1 MSVYN
6 KKNYRICPNNKF
18 LLPLCS
24 FFKAKRKMFLIL
36 FMLLPIA
43 GLIYSGWH
51 LWVLLPLPSL
61 WKAVII
67 AVGTLCFFSLL
78 LDFNGSLERMPL
90 PLAKVLYKVGTS
102 SVIVLLY
109 VVMAFLLLDLGRLVH
124 LVPKAW
130 LYGNWVTT
138 AALTGLLLTVFVC
151 GNIHYYDKV
160 RVPITLYA
168 PSLSHDM
175 KVVML
180 SDLHLGYHNTRADLA
195 EWVDLIN
202 AENPA
207 FVLIAGDIIDISTRP
222 LMEEGMAEE
231 FRRLKAPVFACP
243 GNHEYYARMPKARQ
257 FYKDA
262 GIALLCDTGV
272 MVDDIFVIGRD
283 DRSNRHRKSLN
294 ELKCLTQPKNQ
305 LAPEEQGLMRQ
316 PGYTMVMDH
325 QPYHLEEAEEAGI
338 DFQLSGHTHRG
349 QVWPVSWITD
359 ALYECSWGEHQ
370 RGNTRYYVSSGLGIW
385 GGKFRIGTQSE
396 YVVATLTPTPRRP
409 EH

>member
-1 MSVYN
+1 
-6 KKNYRICPNNKF
+6 
-18 LLPLCS
+18 
-24 FFKAKRKMFLIL
+24 MFMML

-43 GLIYSGWH
+43 GMVYSGWH
-51 LWVLLPLPSL
+51 LWALLPLSAL

-67 AVGTLCFFSLL
+67 ALGTLCFLTLL

-90 PLAKVLYKVGTS
+90 PLSKVLYTIGTS
-102 SVIVLLY
+102 SVFVLMY

-124 LVPKAW
+124 VVPKAW
-130 LYGNWVTT
+130 LYHNWVTT
-138 AALTGLLLTVFVC
+138 AALAGLLLTVFVC
-151 GNIHYYDKV
+151 GNIHYYNKV
-160 RVPITLYA
+160 RVPITLSA
-168 PSLSHDM
+168 PRLPHDI

-202 AENPA
+202 AEHPD
-207 FVLIAGDIIDISTRP
+207 FILIAGDIIDISTRP

-231 FRRLKAPVFACP
+231 FRRLQAPVLACP

-262 GIALLCDTGV
+262 GITLLCDTGV
-272 MVDDIFVIGRD
+272 MVQDVLVIGRD
-283 DRSNRHRKSLN
+283 DRSNRHYRQSLRYLKSHALSPN
-294 ELKCLTQPKNQ
+294 EPDSARQ
-305 LAPEEQGLMRQ
+305 APMPQ
-316 PGYTMVMDH
+316 PGYTIVMDH

-359 ALYECSWGEHQ
+359 ALYECSWGKHQ
-370 RGNTRYYVSSGLGIW
+370 RGNTHYYISSGIGIW

-396 YVVATLTPTPRRP
+396 YVVATLKSK
-409 EH
+409 